1 MSVPPI
7 KGRGRGRGSRIS
19 MTPDQPQAS
28 TSNLSDAS
36 PSTGGG
42 GISRRPVGGL
52 LGGSEY
58 VKRASSL
65 TGGTKFKPNMVRKAR
80 VPDPDDDDDDDDIPL
95 VFL

>member
-1 MSVPPI
+1 MTP
-7 KGRGRGRGSRIS
+7 
-19 MTPDQPQAS
+19 TPDQPQAS

-36 PSTGGG
+36 SSIGVGGG
-42 GISRRPVGGL
+42 GGLSRRPVGGL

-95 VFL
+95 VFY